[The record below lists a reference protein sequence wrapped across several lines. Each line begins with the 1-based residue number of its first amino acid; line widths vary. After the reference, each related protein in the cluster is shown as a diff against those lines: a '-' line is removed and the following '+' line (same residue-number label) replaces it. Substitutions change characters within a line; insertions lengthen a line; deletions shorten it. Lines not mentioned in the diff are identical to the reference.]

1 MNEPSR
7 VARIARR
14 IVFMFQFYKQN
25 IDPDD
30 EAFLTFVSN
39 YVERKKVNVE
49 TISYYELY
57 SHVKRAIQE
66 YLQAG
71 DSRPRNDA
79 LS

>member
-1 MNEPSR
+1 
-7 VARIARR
+7 
-14 IVFMFQFYKQN
+14 MFQFYKQN

-30 EAFLTFVSN
+30 EAFLMFVSN
-39 YVERKKVNVE
+39 YVEQKKVNVE

>member
-1 MNEPSR
+1 
-7 VARIARR
+7 
-14 IVFMFQFYKQN
+14 MFQFYKQN